1 MEEFTIHCQ
10 PKNSKKFCI
19 LENDA
24 IEQMSPLWE
33 SIIFKIEIHAIIKN
47 LTLFDSKSF
56 DYLMK
61 TCVTDDLNQSF
72 FFFLVGQKIAG

>member
-1 MEEFTIHCQ
+1 MEEFTTCYE
-10 PKNSKKFCI
+10 PKNSKKFCA

-33 SIIFKIEIHAIIKN
+33 SIIFKIEIHALIKS

-61 TCVTDDLNQSF
+61 TCMTDDSNQRV
-72 FFFLVGQKIAG
+72 FFLIGQKSAG